1 MARKPAVTHGFVVVD
16 KPTGMTSHDVV
27 GKLRRRFSERRVGHS
42 GTLDPDATGVLI
54 VAVGNATRLLQFFG
68 DLPKT
73 YTGEVVFGTATSTLD
88 AAGEVVATRD
98 MSMLTLERVRDAAKG
113 FVGDILQ
120 VPPMVSAI
128 KIDGRRL
135 HEIAREGGEVE
146 RAPRPV
152 TVHRYVVRDEVE
164 RIDGN
169 PVVRIEVTCSSG
181 TYIRT
186 LAADLGTALGG
197 VAHLRNL
204 RRRAIGDFVVGE
216 ELDADSIETAPLMPV
231 VAALSHLDGSGT
243 AFVSVDDDVARMVR
257 NGRVLTTLAGGAQSD
272 TARGDTVPR
281 DTASG
286 DTASRDAGQRRFV
299 LDAQHRLLA
308 VYEHSGD
315 SWRPVV
321 VMPAALA

>member
-1 MARKPAVTHGFVVVD
+1 MLFR
-16 KPTGMTSHDVV
+16 S
-27 GKLRRRFSERRVGHS
+27 RRVGHS

-152 TVHRYVVRDEVE
+152 TVHRYVVCDEVE

-169 PVVRIEVTCSSG
+169 PVVRIEVTCS
-181 TYIRT
+181 
-186 LAADLGTALGG
+186 
-197 VAHLRNL
+197 
-204 RRRAIGDFVVGE
+204 
-216 ELDADSIETAPLMPV
+216 
-231 VAALSHLDGSGT
+231 
-243 AFVSVDDDVARMVR
+243 
-257 NGRVLTTLAGGAQSD
+257 
-272 TARGDTVPR
+272 
-281 DTASG
+281 
-286 DTASRDAGQRRFV
+286 
-299 LDAQHRLLA
+299 
-308 VYEHSGD
+308 
-315 SWRPVV
+315 
-321 VMPAALA
+321 